1 MFPGMEKII
10 YLSCRFFIHGFY
22 SRKFFY
28 RGILNAFQSFEMLHQ
43 SLSSGRSDTRDIVQQ
58 GMYLAFAS
66 QRTVVLYGESVGFIL
81 DPCDQPERL

>member
-1 MFPGMEKII
+1 
-10 YLSCRFFIHGFY
+10 
-22 SRKFFY
+22 
-28 RGILNAFQSFEMLHQ
+28 MLHQ

-81 DPCDQPERL
+81 DPCDQLKSFAVLVDGDLCIIIVEASGPVPVIFDHTAHRDI